1 MEDNHKNLISVRII
15 NLVLLVVQRYKIFF
29 SLIQFNLLDQI
40 LLSNDGQ
47 TCPSTSIVESLR
59 KMKFEVNGSTYSKVA
74 LKLLSHPKNNLT
86 LKKDTPL
93 GELEMFKAMQQLV
106 LSVCSKSIQF
116 LILIGTL
123 PLTVQQ
129 LYYLLNVIALQ
140 WSPGSTSLSI

>member
-1 MEDNHKNLISVRII
+1 MEDNHKNLISVRTI
-15 NLVLLVVQRYKIFF
+15 NLMLLVVQRYNIFF

-47 TCPSTSIVESLR
+47 TCSSTSTVKSLR
-59 KMKFEVNGSTYSKVA
+59 KMKFDVNDSTYSKVV
-74 LKLLSHPKNNLT
+74 LKLLSHLKNKLT
-86 LKKDTPL
+86 LKKETPL

-123 PLTVQQ
+123 PLTVQH
-129 LYYLLNVIALQ
+129 LYYLLNVIVLQ
-140 WSPGSTSLSI
+140 WSPGSIPLSI

>member
-1 MEDNHKNLISVRII
+1 M
-15 NLVLLVVQRYKIFF
+15 LLVVKRHNIFF

-47 TCPSTSIVESLR
+47 TCSSTSTVESLR
-59 KMKFEVNGSTYSKVA
+59 KTKFEVNDSTYSKVA
-74 LKLLSHPKNNLT
+74 LLSHPKNNLT
-86 LKKDTPL
+86 LKKETPL

-123 PLTVQQ
+123 PLPVQN

-140 WSPGSTSLSI
+140 WSPGSTPLSL